1 MRIIIKKT
9 ENDTGVKLSVKQK
22 IKMLLIILRDRIV
35 RF

>member
-22 IKMLLIILRDRIV
+22 IKMLFTILKDRIV